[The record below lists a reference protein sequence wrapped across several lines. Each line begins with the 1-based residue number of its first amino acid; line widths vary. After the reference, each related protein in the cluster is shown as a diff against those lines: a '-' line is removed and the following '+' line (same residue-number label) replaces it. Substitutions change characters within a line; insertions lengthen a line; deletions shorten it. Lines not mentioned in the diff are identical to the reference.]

1 MSKIPEGRMLD
12 LPIFNDT
19 TGSEDKSVRGRS
31 LDPEP
36 NDDVFKAEGKTLDQ
50 LLLVPF
56 RSGFQCVLSMEL
68 IIFRIQ

>member
-36 NDDVFKAEGKTLDQ
+36 NDDVFKAEGRTLDQ
-50 LLLVPF
+50 LLLFLLEVVF
-56 RSGFQCVLSMEL
+56 SVF
-68 IIFRIQ
+68 